1 MIARWQMH
9 RYLLFQSMSF
19 FTNEFAGRVATK
31 VMQTSLAIRE
41 SVMKVLDVFVYVSVY
56 FLSMTS
62 TGARIHSLCAIKSA
76 NLGIYTV
83 LV

>member
-41 SVMKVLDVFVYVSVY
+41 SVMKMLDVFVYVTVY
-56 FLSMTS
+56 FLYIET
-62 TGARIHSLCAIKSA
+62 LLK
-76 NLGIYTV
+76 
-83 LV
+83 

>member
-1 MIARWQMH
+1 
-9 RYLLFQSMSF
+9 MSF

-56 FLSMTS
+56 FISMM
-62 TGARIHSLCAIKSA
+62 ILIA
-76 NLGIYTV
+76 NSELRMIFPLLLWIVIYVTLIILFV
-83 LV
+83 SGL